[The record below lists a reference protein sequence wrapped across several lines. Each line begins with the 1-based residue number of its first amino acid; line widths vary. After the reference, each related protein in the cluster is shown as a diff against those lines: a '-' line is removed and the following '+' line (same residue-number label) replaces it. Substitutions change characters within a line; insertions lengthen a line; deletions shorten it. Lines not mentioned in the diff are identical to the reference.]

1 MCAAAA
7 YASDSELWLTCTIVT
22 RLCWPDLPNDK
33 LELPPAIRAVFD
45 AYNDHYHAAKAPRK
59 LLWRPSLGSVEVELQ
74 FEDRELTLMV
84 SPVQV
89 PE

>member
-1 MCAAAA
+1 M
-7 YASDSELWLTCTIVT
+7 TIVT
-22 RLCWPDLPNDK
+22 RLCWPELQNDK

-59 LLWRPSLGSVEVELQ
+59 LLWRPNLGCVEVELQ

-89 PE
+89 RSAGQSSG